1 MDVINRINALR
12 HLFIEKEIDG
22 LMVSQPE
29 NRYYLSG
36 FLGSDGYLFIT
47 KQKNILA
54 VDFRYVE
61 EGKNTAPEF
70 EVFQISGQLDWFIQL
85 SETLNI
91 KRLGFEA
98 ENVTYSLYRQ
108 FAETIQK
115 SSSSLQLIP
124 TNGMINSIR
133 SIKETGEIGSIQKAV
148 NISDKAVD
156 YIKSVIHPGMTELKA
171 AWEIEKFMRE
181 NGSEAIPFELI
192 VGSGPNGALP
202 HAHPSERLIKE
213 GEPVVIDIGAR
224 CSNYTSDLTRTIY
237 IGKLDDTFRKVYD
250 IVLGAQL
257 SAMSIIKEGMT
268 GEEADNIAR
277 NFIQETG
284 YGEYF
289 GHSLGHGVGLATHE
303 LPRLGMRSIDRL
315 VNGMV
320 FTIEPGIYLPGRG
333 GVRIED
339 TVTLEEGKIKSLSHA
354 DK

>member
-1 MDVINRINALR
+1 MDVISRINKLR
-12 HLFIEKEIDG
+12 KLFIEKGIDG

-36 FLGSDGYLFIT
+36 FVGSDGYLFIT
-47 KQKNILA
+47 ERKIILA

-70 EVFQISGQLDWFIQL
+70 EIFQISGQLDWFIQL
-85 SETLNI
+85 TEALNI

-98 ENVTYSLYRQ
+98 DNVTHSLYRQ
-108 FAETIQK
+108 FIEIIQQ
-115 SSSSLQLIP
+115 SSSSLQLVP

-133 SIKETGEIGSIQKAV
+133 SIKEAGEIESIQKAV
-148 NISDKAVD
+148 NISDKALD
-156 YIKSVIHPGMTELKA
+156 HIKNVIHPGMTELKA

-192 VGSGPNGALP
+192 VGAGPNGALP
-202 HAHPSERLIKE
+202 HVHPSERPIEE

-224 CSNYTSDLTRTIY
+224 CDNYTSDLTRTIY

-277 NFIQETG
+277 IFIQETG

-339 TVTLEEGKIKSLSHA
+339 TVILEEGKVKSLSHA
-354 DK
+354 NK

>member
-1 MDVINRINALR
+1 MDVINRIYKLR
-12 HLFIEKEIDG
+12 QLFIEKEIDG
-22 LMVSQPE
+22 IMVSQPE

-47 KQKNILA
+47 ERKKILA

-70 EVFQISGQLDWFIQL
+70 EIFQITGQLDWFIQL
-85 SETLNI
+85 TNTLNI
-91 KRLGFEA
+91 RRLGFEA
-98 ENVTYSLYRQ
+98 DNVTYALYRQ
-108 FAETIQK
+108 FTETIQK
-115 SSSSLQLIP
+115 SGSSLQLIP
-124 TNGMINSIR
+124 TNGIIESIR
-133 SIKETGEIGSIQKAV
+133 SIKEPGEMDLMQKAV
-148 NISDKAVD
+148 NVSDKAID
-156 YIKSVIHPGMTELKA
+156 YIKNIVHPGMTELKA
-171 AWEIEKFMRE
+171 AWEIEKFMRD
-181 NGSEAIPFELI
+181 NGSKAVPFELI
-192 VGSGPNGALP
+192 VGAGPNGALP
-202 HAHPSERLIKE
+202 HAHPSERPIKE

-224 CSNYTSDLTRTIY
+224 CGNYTSDLTRTIY

-257 SAMSIIKEGMT
+257 SAMSIIREGMT

-277 NFIQETG
+277 TFIQETG

-289 GHSLGHGVGLATHE
+289 GHSLGHGVGLVTHE
-303 LPRLGMRSIDRL
+303 SPRLGMRSIDRL

-339 TVTLEEGKIKSLSHA
+339 TVFLEDGKVKSLSHA

>member
-1 MDVINRINALR
+1 
-12 HLFIEKEIDG
+12 
-22 LMVSQPE
+22 
-29 NRYYLSG
+29 
-36 FLGSDGYLFIT
+36 
-47 KQKNILA
+47 
-54 VDFRYVE
+54 
-61 EGKNTAPEF
+61 
-70 EVFQISGQLDWFIQL
+70 
-85 SETLNI
+85 
-91 KRLGFEA
+91 
-98 ENVTYSLYRQ
+98 
-108 FAETIQK
+108 
-115 SSSSLQLIP
+115 
-124 TNGMINSIR
+124 
-133 SIKETGEIGSIQKAV
+133 
-148 NISDKAVD
+148 
-156 YIKSVIHPGMTELKA
+156 MTELKA

-192 VGSGPNGALP
+192 VGAGPNGALP
-202 HAHPSERLIKE
+202 HVHPSERPIEE

-224 CSNYTSDLTRTIY
+224 CDNYTSDLTRTIY

-277 NFIQETG
+277 IFIQETG

-339 TVTLEEGKIKSLSHA
+339 TVILEEGKVKSLSHA
-354 DK
+354 NK